1 MRKISSVTLDSM
13 IFLYLFEEDK
23 RFIKKIKPLF
33 ENIENGRL
41 KALTSIIS
49 PLEVLSA
56 PKLEKVPEKRT
67 AFRRFF
73 QKTPNLVV
81 QALSWE
87 VMEKAAEMRRRH
99 FSLRTPDSIQLATA
113 VVTKSQLFI
122 TNDEKLKKLRI
133 MNLTISLVNELNIQ
147 KYSKISRSSS

>member
-1 MRKISSVTLDSM
+1 M
-13 IFLYLFEEDK
+13 IFVYLFEGDK

-41 KALTSIIS
+41 KAVTSIIS
-49 PLEVLSA
+49 PLEVFSA

-73 QKTPNLVV
+73 QKAPNLFVSP
-81 QALSWE
+81 LSWE
-87 VMEKAAEMRRRH
+87 VMDKAAEMRRRH

-113 VVTKSQLFI
+113 EVTKSPLFL
-122 TNDEKLKKLRI
+122 TNDRKLKKLSI
-133 MNLTISLVNELNIQ
+133 KNLTISLVKELNIQ
-147 KYSKISRSSS
+147 KYS